1 MPRDKKF
8 VAGEPI
14 QAFTADDYNSIINR
28 IVERENFTVAAPLV
42 LVSTSPTTVML
53 DESQGFYAK
62 LSGSSSPYS
71 FTEQYGTSGGAWS
84 NSVRTGTTNAY
95 EVNGTSSLNNKVVW
109 LEPGFPG
116 DYRFQYLGAGTGGGG
131 TGVLLGCICATPPA
145 TLTMTDVGACGVF
158 NDCTILY
165 GPTPAGLTPLSLGTN
180 SYLSTDEFADP
191 QTGDM
196 FRYYL
201 SCFGSIIRLSRV
213 FETSIYG
220 SPFLDSVLY
229 TWTIGISGNTCSPFA
244 LTNGSIFFGGDPTC
258 DVEIT

>member
-1 MPRDKKF
+1 MRKKLNP
-8 VAGEPI
+8 GDPI
-14 QAFTADDYNSIINR
+14 SNLTAADYND
-28 IVERENFTVAAPLV
+28 IVSGIESRRNLEVVPPLV
-42 LVSTSPTTVML
+42 RFASEPDIIGISWPI
-53 DESQGFYAK
+53 GFYAK

-95 EVNGTSSLNNKVVW
+95 EINGTASLNNKVVW

-131 TGVLLGCICATPPA
+131 TGSFPGCTCATPPA